1 MSSILTMLR
10 IRWGKT
16 PLYTCLGRVGLVSQ
30 VSSDDLLGNRY
41 LEGEAYTLKLGCE
54 SIEINVAH
62 FIFS

>member
-30 VSSDDLLGNRY
+30 VSSDDLLGR
-41 LEGEAYTLKLGCE
+41 EQVLGG
-54 SIEINVAH
+54 
-62 FIFS
+62 